1 MPGRKALLLSCLSAL
16 VLLSTLREGTRASVG
31 GRQAAEAREVPGVQ
45 QKIFMQESDA
55 SSFLQRRGRR
65 SPKLHGEVNAE
76 NRQKLRADELRRE
89 YYEEQRNKFENLAEE
104 QKDEGLCCSLITRVL
119 TLGPCSKHPSSE
131 PFSKP
136 PAAACSQD
144 PTVAILPDGA
154 NSSENE
160 QEERSWE
167 AVEQWRQWHY
177 DGLFPSYLYDRHH
190 I

>member
-104 QKDEGLCCSLITRVL
+104 QKDE
-119 TLGPCSKHPSSE
+119 
-131 PFSKP
+131 
-136 PAAACSQD
+136 
-144 PTVAILPDGA
+144 
-154 NSSENE
+154 

>member
-31 GRQAAEAREVPGVQ
+31 GRQAAEAREGVQ

-65 SPKLHGEVNAE
+65 SPKLHGEV
-76 NRQKLRADELRRE
+76 
-89 YYEEQRNKFENLAEE
+89 
-104 QKDEGLCCSLITRVL
+104 
-119 TLGPCSKHPSSE
+119 
-131 PFSKP
+131 
-136 PAAACSQD
+136 
-144 PTVAILPDGA
+144 
-154 NSSENE
+154 NE